1 MKRLMDLKDKYQYI
15 ILNEDI
21 NIIEPNTIY
30 YNCYIHDCNIE
41 AEINCVQL
49 INCFL
54 LRCKVDKDYI
64 NYIKCYYKDCN
75 FLYDEIRV
83 SIAHN

>member
-1 MKRLMDLKDKYQYI
+1 MDLKDTKYQYI
-15 ILNEDI
+15 ILNEDV

-30 YNCYIHDCNIE
+30 YNCYIE
-41 AEINCVQL
+41 TEINCVQL

-64 NYIKCYYKDCN
+64 NYIKCHYKDCN
-75 FLYDEIRV
+75 FLYDKVNV
-83 SIAHN
+83 SWSN